1 MDAIV
6 SIVFTLACVGAA
18 IYFFSAAIRDWKR
31 RPPSTKPVAR
41 AKATPRPA
49 PAPVAP
55 DPVTLEPIPAP
66 PEAHPPARVRA
77 DDRPR
82 GGHPNGEFGAIARM
96 LGWGVGIAVILGT
109 LAIVVMAVTDPKTK
123 AEQQALLK
131 AQRVCP
137 PAVSVPTRPIGF
149 PADDILNVRPGMNW
163 RDAEETLKCVS
174 EDYEIKQKTFTNNV
188 TGKGKQSR
196 PVMQAVRGQETI
208 SVAFFGPAGQ
218 ERAAAM
224 WQDKFY
230 DVGEGPARQSIEGE
244 LIAHYGTP
252 HEARD
257 QTTNQRTLT
266 WAFAP
271 DGRPLRIRPKEGSLS
286 GMADWPAYW
295 AAGFTVAACVKNA
308 KLDPAETPTWDGR
321 CGLTIKAEIDSAM
334 GDPRRTARWRVVVLE
349 QQSLSRY
356 ATPLRA
362 LAAPA
367 APTK

>member
-18 IYFFSAAIRDWKR
+18 IYFFSAAARDFKR
-31 RPPSTKPVAR
+31 RPPSTKPVVR
-41 AKATPRPA
+41 AKAAPPPPPA
-49 PAPVAP
+49 TVAP
-55 DPVTLEPIPAP
+55 DPVTLEPVPAP
-66 PEAHPPARVRA
+66 QYDARPPARA
-77 DDRPR
+77 
-82 GGHPNGEFGAIARM
+82 GGHPNGEVGAIARM
-96 LGWGVGIAVILGT
+96 LGWGVGVAVILGT
-109 LAIVVMAVTDPKTK
+109 LAVVVIAVTDPKTK

-137 PAVSVPTRPIGF
+137 PVVSVPTRPIGF

-174 EDYEIKQKTFTNNV
+174 EDYEIKQRTFTSNV

-196 PVMQAVRGQETI
+196 PVMQATRGQETI

-230 DVGEGPARQSIEGE
+230 DVGEGPPRQSIEGE
-244 LIAHYGTP
+244 LITHYGTP
-252 HEARD
+252 HETRD
-257 QTTNQRTLT
+257 LTTSQRTLT
-266 WAFAP
+266 WTFAP
-271 DGRPLRIRPKEGSLS
+271 DGRPLRVKPKEGDI
-286 GMADWPAYW
+286 GAVMDWGSYW
-295 AAGFTVAACVKNA
+295 AAGFTVAACIKNA

-334 GDPRRTARWRVVVLE
+334 GDQRRTARWRVVVLE
-349 QQSLSRY
+349 QQALSRY

-367 APTK
+367 AAAPTK

>member
-31 RPPSTKPVAR
+31 RPPSTKPVVR
-41 AKATPRPA
+41 AKAPPPPA
-49 PAPVAP
+49 PVAPHPVAP
-55 DPVTLEPIPAP
+55 DPVTLEPVPAPP

-77 DDRPR
+77 
-82 GGHPNGEFGAIARM
+82 GGHPNGDLGALARM

-131 AQRVCP
+131 ARRVCP
-137 PAVSVPTRPIGF
+137 PVVSVPTRPIGF
-149 PADDILNVRPGMNW
+149 PADDVLNVRPGMTW

-174 EDYEIKQKTFTNNV
+174 EDYEIKRKTFTSTV

-208 SVAFFGPAGQ
+208 SVAFFGSEGQ

-266 WAFAP
+266 WTFAP
-271 DGRPLRIRPKEGSLS
+271 DGRPLRVKPKEGDIGAAL
-286 GMADWPAYW
+286 DWGSYW
-295 AAGFTVAACVKNA
+295 AAGFTVAACIKNA

-349 QQSLSRY
+349 QQALARY
-356 ATPLRA
+356 AAPLRA

-367 APTK
+367 ATK